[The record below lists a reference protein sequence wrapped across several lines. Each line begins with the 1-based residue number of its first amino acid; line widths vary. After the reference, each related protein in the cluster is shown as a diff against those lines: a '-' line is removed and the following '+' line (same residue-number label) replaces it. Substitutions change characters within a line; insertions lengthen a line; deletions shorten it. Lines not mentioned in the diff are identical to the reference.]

1 MQVDKAIE
9 LFQIVVIVSLN
20 MGNFNLEVSSLKIDW
35 PQRRRRRLLELSK
48 LILIL
53 KHKMVNY
60 LDN

>member
-35 PQRRRRRLLELSK
+35 PQRRRRRQYYVWNWIREVLLG
-48 LILIL
+48 I
-53 KHKMVNY
+53 
-60 LDN
+60 